1 MPNLIEMKASFSS
14 ASSTGRPGVSELPS
28 DAEVTINKLIGLLE
42 NVKEVKF
49 YWDNIRETHTLSPN
63 RLIIEA
69 HYRKTIAKSRR
80 IKKLLVFPS
89 GEPSESDVVGV
100 RFGENDCHIISY
112 AIPNE
117 SLEDTINYLESCV
130 EYMREQRVESFTTN
144 TLHYFNENKRD
155 WNGEKIEKELKKHN
169 LTKSGFARTIVDAYY
184 VNKFSGPEEF
194 EVSNDDRVVTF
205 FKLDDDA
212 NNLLKLAGLDGKG
225 LKLLDNSVSLSRGLQ
240 AILYD
245 NAPYLVSMSV
255 QNFAEVPDFEVR
267 DGDEISFAIPDPD
280 DEPIIGVIDTQFKED
295 VYFKNWVDYVNVLGD
310 GVEYRDEDYAHG
322 TAVSSII
329 VDGPR
334 FNRKLDDNCG
344 RFRVKHFGVGT
355 KHNINIFTV
364 ASKLE
369 NWVKENPDIHV
380 WNVSLGTISEVERN
394 SISFLASIVDKIQVK
409 YNVIFIIA
417 GTNDI
422 DNTLSK
428 KIGSPA
434 DSINSLVVNSVN
446 SCGEIPSYAR
456 KGPVLSFFMKPD
468 VCAFGGDDGDEML
481 VYGFVGT
488 RLTHGTSFA
497 APWIARKM
505 AFLVDRMRIS
515 IPVAKALIIDSAITW
530 EDDITKKEHEY
541 YGYGIVPIKIED
553 VLNSKK
559 DEIKFYLNV
568 NVNDYHTY
576 LYDIPVPLVNNKFP
590 FIAKATMCYMSE
602 CSRNY
607 GVDYTNTELDFK
619 FGRVKE
625 TGTVDSVNDDR
636 QYDRGYFTFEEDS
649 RRFFRKW
656 DNVKNIV
663 QELRPRIRDK
673 MRFGDQLWGI
683 DIKMA
688 NRNTMEKQGDI
699 KVGIVVTLKEL
710 HGVNRNDAFIQYCR
724 LRHFIINEIDIENRV
739 ELDNVLQQD
748 IEILN

>member
-1 MPNLIEMKASFSS
+1 MPNLIEMKANFSS
-14 ASSTGRPGVSELPS
+14 ASSTGRPGVAELPS
-28 DAEVTINKLIGLLE
+28 NAEVTIKELAGLLE
-42 NVKEVKF
+42 DVKEVKS
-49 YWDNIRETHTLSPN
+49 YWDNIKHTHTSFPN

-69 HYRKTIAKSRR
+69 YYKKTIAKSRR
-80 IKKLLVFPS
+80 ISRLLVFPD
-89 GEPSESDVVGV
+89 GEPLANDVVGA
-100 RFGENDCHIISY
+100 RFGKNNCHIISY
-112 AIPNE
+112 AIPYE
-117 SLEDTINYLESCV
+117 SLKDTINHLENCV
-130 EYMREQRVESFTTN
+130 EYMREQKIESFTTS
-144 TLHYFNENKRD
+144 TLHYFNENKRG
-155 WNGEKIEKELKKHN
+155 WTGEKLEKDLESHNLKKS
-169 LTKSGFARTIVDAYY
+169 KFARTIVDAYY
-184 VNKFSGPEEF
+184 VDKFSGPEEF
-194 EVSNDDRVVTF
+194 EVSDDARVITF
-205 FKLDDDA
+205 FKLDEDA

-225 LKLLDNSVSLSRGLQ
+225 LKLLDNSVQLSKNLQ
-240 AILYD
+240 AILHD

-255 QNFAEVPDFEVR
+255 QNFAEAPDFEVKGE
-267 DGDEISFAIPDPD
+267 DGVSFTIPDPD

-295 VYFKNWVDYVNVLGD
+295 VYFKKWVDYVDILDG
-310 GVEYRDEDYAHG
+310 GVEYIDEDYAHG
-322 TAVSSII
+322 TAVTSII

-334 FNRKLDDNCG
+334 FNKKLDDNCG
-344 RFRVKHFGVGT
+344 RFRVKHFGAGS

-364 ASKLE
+364 ASRLE
-369 NWVKENPDIHV
+369 DWVKENPDIHV
-380 WNVSLGTISEVERN
+380 WNVSLGTVSEVEKN
-394 SISFLASIVDKIQVK
+394 SISFLASIIDRIQVK
-409 YNVIFIIA
+409 YNVIFVIA
-417 GTNDI
+417 GTNDEG
-422 DNTLSK
+422 NTLAK

-434 DSINSLVVNSVN
+434 DSINSLVVNSVD
-446 SCGEIPSYAR
+446 SRGKMPRYAR

-468 VCAFGGDDGDEML
+468 VCAFGGDDGDEMS

-488 RLTHGTSFA
+488 RLTYGTSFA
-497 APWIARKM
+497 APWVARKM
-505 AFLVDRMRIS
+505 AFLVDKMRLS

-530 EDDITKKEHEY
+530 ENDVAKKQHEY
-541 YGYGIVPIKIED
+541 YGYGVVPTRVED
-553 VLNSKK
+553 VLNSKR

-625 TGTVDSVNDDR
+625 IGTVDSVNDDR

-649 RRFFRKW
+649 RKFFRKW

-673 MRFGDQLWGI
+673 RRFGDQLWGI

-688 NRNTMEKQGDI
+688 SRNTMEKQDSI
-699 KVGIVVTLKEL
+699 KAGIVVTLKEL

-748 IEILN
+748 IEVLN